1 MTSDSSSPSFPPA
14 ASCSTPPED
23 RLLKNGLAA
32 ACEKLLLRAGHAL
45 EHHPKHAAAV
55 IAALLLCAGGAAFGV
70 ASVDPSPD
78 RIIQRELVE
87 DVAPLP
93 VDNQLRQLEDHS
105 FSLYRT
111 DTTRASDT
119 ADALLAR
126 LGIADAAAAN
136 FLRHEPTFRA
146 QVLGRWGR
154 AVSVATNDR
163 NELLKL
169 TFRCAPDAS

>member
-1 MTSDSSSPSFPPA
+1 MSGAVGSRPSLMRSGTPVASDFASLRSQSS
-14 ASCSTPPED
+14 C
-23 RLLKNGLAA
+23 
-32 ACEKLLLRAGHAL
+32 
-45 EHHPKHAAAV
+45 
-55 IAALLLCAGGAAFGV
+55 GV

-154 AVSVATNDR
+154 AVSVETNDR